1 MDFNYSPGEER
12 FRLEARTWIRANLPP
27 GWGRTTHESHDEHE
41 RYMFRLEWEKKLF
54 AGGWA
59 GLAWP
64 REYGGRGATL
74 VEQAILAEE
83 LASAGAPEGLNI
95 IGRNL
100 TAPTLIHHGTEAQ
113 RQRFLPKILSC
124 EEVWCQGFSEP
135 NAGSD
140 LASVRTTAV
149 RDGDE
154 FVVNGQKTWTSF
166 AQYSQWCFMLVRTDA
181 AAPKHKGI
189 SFLLVDMHTPGITV
203 RPLRQISG
211 ESEFNETFFDNVRV
225 PVGNLVGRLNEG
237 WTIAM
242 TTLAHERGPEDALAR
257 QIRFKRDLGVLLDV
271 ARTQRRGNSAAAD
284 DSALRQ
290 KLATS
295 VIEIELMR
303 LNCLRSFSKM
313 IQGKPLGPESSFQK
327 LYWSHVAQR
336 MYETALETVGPAA
349 PLAAGDAAVPADGLF
364 QTGFLQSRAFTI
376 YSGTSE
382 IQRNIIAE
390 RVLGLPKGA

>member
-1 MDFNYSPGEER
+1 MDFSYSAKEDR
-12 FRLEARTWIRANLPP
+12 FRQEARTWIRANLPQ
-27 GWGRTTHESHDEHE
+27 GWGKTVHESENERE
-41 RYMFRLEWEKKLF
+41 RYMFRLEWEKRLY

-64 REYGGRGATL
+64 REYGGAGATL

-83 LASAGAPEGLNI
+83 LASASAPEGLNI

-100 TAPTLIHHGTEAQ
+100 TAPTLMHHGTEAQ

-154 FVVNGQKTWTSF
+154 FVVNGQKVWTSF
-166 AQYSQWCFMLVRTDA
+166 AQYSHWCFMLVRTDP

-189 SFLLVDMHTPGITV
+189 SFLLVDLQTPGITV

-225 PVGNLVGRLNEG
+225 PVENLVGGLNEG
-237 WTIAM
+237 WKIAM

-257 QIRFKRDLGVLLDV
+257 QIRFKRELGVLLDV
-271 ARTQRRGNSAAAD
+271 ARSQRRGNRAAVD
-284 DSALRQ
+284 DASLRQ

-313 IQGKPLGPESSFQK
+313 IHGKQLGPESSFQK

-336 MYETALETVGPAA
+336 MYETALETIGPEAALAPGDPAA
-349 PLAAGDAAVPADGLF
+349 PAAGLF
-364 QTGFLQSRAFTI
+364 QNSYLQSRAFTI

-390 RVLGLPKGA
+390 RVLGLPKSP

>member
-1 MDFNYSPGEER
+1 MDFSYTPEEER
-12 FRLEARTWIRANLPP
+12 FRAEARSWIRANLPP
-27 GWGRTTHESHDEHE
+27 GWGRTVHESEDEDE
-41 RYMFRLEWEKKLF
+41 RYRFRLEWEKKLF

-100 TAPTLIHHGTEAQ
+100 TAPTLMHHGTEAQ
-113 RQRFLPKILSC
+113 RRRFLPKILSG

-135 NAGSD
+135 GAGSD
-140 LASVRTTAV
+140 LAAVRTTAIQ
-149 RDGDE
+149 DGDH
-154 FVVNGQKTWTSF
+154 FVVNGQKVWTSF
-166 AQYSQWCFMLVRTDA
+166 AQYAQWCFMLVRTDP

-189 SFLLVDMHTPGITV
+189 SFLLVDMRTPGITV

-225 PVGNLVGRLNEG
+225 PVENLVGPINEG
-237 WTIAM
+237 WRIAM

-257 QIRFKRDLGVLLDV
+257 QIRFERELGQLLDV
-271 ARTQRRGNSAAAD
+271 AATQKRGNRTAAD
-284 DSALRQ
+284 EPALRQ

-303 LNCLRSFSKM
+303 LNCLRSFSRM
-313 IQGKPLGPESSFQK
+313 IAGKPLGPESSFQK

-336 MYETALETVGPAA
+336 MYETALETLGPTA
-349 PLAAGDAAVPADGLF
+349 PLAKGDPAAAKRGVF
-364 QTGFLQSRAFTI
+364 QMSYLQSRAFTI

-390 RVLGLPKGA
+390 RVLGMPK

>member
-1 MDFNYSPGEER
+1 MDFSYSAKEDS
-12 FRLEARTWIRANLPP
+12 FRQEARLWIRANLPQ
-27 GWGRTTHESHDEHE
+27 GWGKTVHESANERE

-64 REYGGRGATL
+64 REYGGAGATL

-83 LASAGAPEGLNI
+83 LASASAPEGLNI

-100 TAPTLIHHGTEAQ
+100 TAPTLMHHGTEAQ

-140 LASVRTTAV
+140 LAAVRTTAV
-149 RDGDE
+149 REGDE
-154 FVVNGQKTWTSF
+154 FVVNGQKVWTSF
-166 AQYSQWCFMLVRTDA
+166 AQYSHWCFMLVRTDP

-189 SFLLVDMHTPGITV
+189 SFLLVDLQTPGITV

-225 PVGNLVGRLNEG
+225 PVENLVGGLNEG
-237 WTIAM
+237 WKIAM

-257 QIRFKRDLGVLLDV
+257 QIRFKRELGVLLDV
-271 ARTQRRGNSAAAD
+271 AQSQRRGNRAAVD
-284 DSALRQ
+284 DASLRQ

-313 IQGKPLGPESSFQK
+313 IQGKQLGPESSFQK

-336 MYETALETVGPAA
+336 MYETALETIGPEAALAPGDPAA
-349 PLAAGDAAVPADGLF
+349 PAAGLF
-364 QTGFLQSRAFTI
+364 QNSYLQSRAFTI

-390 RVLGLPKGA
+390 RVLGLPKSP

>member
-1 MDFNYSPGEER
+1 MDFNYSAEEDT
-12 FRLEARTWIRANLPP
+12 FRHKARSWIRANLPP
-27 GWGRTTHESHDEHE
+27 GWGRTVHESEDEHE
-41 RYMFRLEWEKKLF
+41 RYMFRLHWEKQLF

-64 REYGGRGATL
+64 REYGGQGATL

-113 RQRFLPKILSC
+113 RLRFLPPILSS

-140 LASVRTTAV
+140 LASIRTTAV
-149 RDGDE
+149 RDGDH

-166 AQYSQWCFMLVRTDA
+166 AHYAQWCFMLVRTDL

-189 SFLLVDMHTPGITV
+189 SFLLVDMKSPGITV

-225 PVGNLVGRLNEG
+225 PVENLVGGLNEG
-237 WTIAM
+237 WSIAM
-242 TTLAHERGPEDALAR
+242 TTLAYERGPEDALAR
-257 QIRFKRDLGVLLDV
+257 QIRFKRDLDVLLDV
-271 ARTQRRGNSAAAD
+271 ARTQKRGNKAVID
-284 DSALRQ
+284 DGSLRQ

-295 VIEIELMR
+295 VIEVELMR
-303 LNCLRSFSKM
+303 LNCLRSFSRM

-327 LYWSHVAQR
+327 LYWSHIAQR
-336 MYETALETVGPAA
+336 MYETGLETLGPTA
-349 PLAAGDAAVPADGLF
+349 PLAAGDAAVPAGGAF

-390 RVLGLPKGA
+390 RVLGLPKSP